1 MSRKRV
7 SSPRRSAAAD
17 PPTDATNAGDPR
29 RRGRRPTAELAA
41 IRARVDAL
49 MLQGLR
55 SPAIHRALTGPEAP
69 NPIGISER
77 QVRDHMRAVARSWR
91 ERISIDALE
100 ADRAK
105 AVAYAEEA
113 IRVSLARSTLHAG
126 TNVGVGYFNASLKAQ
141 ERYAHLRGLDAPV
154 REEVTGHDGAPLG
167 LVVMSDHPADHYSPA
182 EEARRLRQLAADREA
197 EAVQDDEVGDER
209 PAQIGAGADRG

>member
-1 MSRKRV
+1 MSRQRAP
-7 SSPRRSAAAD
+7 SPRRSAAVD
-17 PPTDATNAGDPR
+17 PPPDATTAGNLR

-55 SPAIHRALTGPEAP
+55 SPAIQRALTGPESP
-69 NPIGISER
+69 NPISISER
-77 QVRDHMRAVARSWR
+77 GVRDHMRAVARSWR
-91 ERISIDALE
+91 ERIAIDALE
-100 ADRAK
+100 TDRAK
-105 AVAYAEEA
+105 AVAFAEEA

-141 ERYAHLRGLDAPV
+141 ERYAYLRGLDAPV
-154 REEVTGHDGAPLG
+154 REEVTGRDGAPLG
-167 LVVMSDHPADHYSPA
+167 LVVMSDHPAEHYSPA

-197 EAVQDDEVGDER
+197 EAAQDDDHGDAR
-209 PAQIGAGADRG
+209 PAHVGAEADRR